1 MSPVSTFFAR
11 ALGRGASPRR
21 QLQALYA
28 NQAVIEFDSDGTIV
42 AANEAFLE
50 LMGYRLD
57 QVKGRHHRLF
67 VDPEEQRTQ
76 AYADFWQ
83 KLGRGEAFVGRCRR
97 MTGGGTEVW
106 LQANYS
112 PVPDASGRVVRVVKY
127 AMDITDQV
135 RRDAE
140 ANSQLAAL
148 GRAQAVIEFDLDGH
162 ILRANRNFLDALGYR
177 HESELI
183 GRHHRMFVPPHE
195 HQSPE
200 YRAFWDELGAGRF
213 HQGQFPRVGR
223 QGNTVWIEAS
233 YSPVLD
239 EMGRPFKVVKYA
251 TDITARFEATRMVQ
265 GAFEELQRLVNESA
279 QRADEAHSHTQQV
292 TDTAADGAAAS
303 EGAVVTM
310 QQIQADSRR
319 ISEIVGLIDGIAF
332 QTNLLALNAAVEAA
346 RAGEQGRGFAVVAGE
361 VRNLAQR
368 SAEAARE
375 IKGVISASAQRV
387 QLGNAKVSESGRV
400 MKEIEASARRASD
413 IMDDIVRSAR
423 SQEAR
428 LGAVHHAVA
437 RLEAAGTR

>member
-1 MSPVSTFFAR
+1 MFSVSSFVAR
-11 ALGRGASPRR
+11 AFGRGATPRR
-21 QLQALYA
+21 QLQALYG
-28 NQAVIEFDSDGTIV
+28 NQAVIEFKPSGAIDF
-42 AANEAFLE
+42 ANDAFLA
-50 LMGYRLD
+50 LMGYGLSA
-57 QVKGRHHRLF
+57 VKGQHHRMF
-67 VDPEEQRTQ
+67 VDPAEQGTQ
-76 AYADFWQ
+76 DYADFWER
-83 KLGRGEAFVGRCRR
+83 LRRGEAFVGRCRR
-97 MTGGGTEVW
+97 LTGGGTEVW

-112 PVPDASGRVVRVVKY
+112 PVRDGSGRVVRVVKY
-127 AMDITDQV
+127 AMDITEQV

-148 GRAQAVIEFDLDGH
+148 GRAQAVIEFDLKGH

-183 GRHHRMFVPPHE
+183 GRHHRMFVPPQE
-195 HQSPE
+195 HQSAE
-200 YRAFWDELGAGRF
+200 YLAFWEALGEGQF

-265 GAFEELQRLVNESA
+265 GAFEELRRLVHESA
-279 QRADEAHSHTQQV
+279 QRAHDAHSHTLQV
-292 TDTAADGAAAS
+292 SSVASDGAIAS

-310 QQIQADSRR
+310 QQIQDDSRR

-375 IKGVISASAQRV
+375 IKGLISASAQRV
-387 QLGNAKVSESGRV
+387 QLGNSKVSESGRV
-400 MKEIEASARRASD
+400 MKQIEASARQASD
-413 IMDDIVRSAR
+413 IMDQIVRSSRA
-423 SQEAR
+423 QEAR

-437 RLEAAGTR
+437 QLEAAGTR

>member
-1 MSPVSTFFAR
+1 MSPVASFFAR
-11 ALGRGASPRR
+11 ALGLGATPRR
-21 QLQALYA
+21 QLQALYG
-28 NQAVIEFDSDGTIV
+28 NQAVIEFNPDGTIID
-42 AANEAFLE
+42 ANGAFLG
-50 LMGYRLD
+50 LMGYRLED
-57 QVKGRHHRLF
+57 VKGQHHRMF
-67 VDPEEQRTQ
+67 VDPAEQQTQ
-76 AYADFWQ
+76 DYADFWER
-83 KLGRGEAFVGRCRR
+83 LRGGEAFVGRCRR
-97 MTGGGTEVW
+97 LTGDGADVW

-148 GRAQAVIEFDLDGH
+148 GRAQAVIEFDLEGH
-162 ILRANRNFLDALGYR
+162 ILCANRNFLDAMGYR

-195 HQSPE
+195 HQSAE
-200 YRAFWDELGAGRF
+200 YRAFWDQLAAGQF

-239 EMGRPFKVVKYA
+239 ELGRPFKVVKYA

-265 GAFEELQRLVNESA
+265 GAFEELQRLVSESA
-279 QRADEAHSHTQQV
+279 QRADEAHRHTQQV
-292 TDTAADGAAAS
+292 SAIASDGASAS

-310 QQIQADSRR
+310 QQIQDDSRR

-361 VRNLAQR
+361 VRSLAQR

-387 QLGNAKVSESGRV
+387 QLGNSKVSESGRV

-413 IMDDIVRSAR
+413 IMDHIVRSSR
-423 SQEAR
+423 SQETR

-437 RLEAAGTR
+437 QLESAGTR